1 MDEQNFERRTLS
13 ELILNEQRE
22 MKKDLNS
29 RMDRIENRMDRL
41 EHRMDRLEEKF
52 ENIRGDIKDIDKKFD
67 VKFESLR
74 SEMNDKFEL
83 LRQEIKEMNDNSK
96 KEISSATRHSQI
108 LTSSI
113 VAVVIAVI
121 YSVVK

>member
-1 MDEQNFERRTLS
+1 MDEQNFERRTLN
-13 ELILNEQRE
+13 ELILTEQRE

-41 EHRMDRLEEKF
+41 EHRMDKLEEKF
-52 ENIRGDIKDIDKKFD
+52 ENVRGDIKDIDKKFD
-67 VKFESLR
+67 S
-74 SEMNDKFEL
+74 KFEL

-108 LTSSI
+108 LTGTVLSI
-113 VAVVIAVI
+113 AVAVI
-121 YSVVK
+121 YSVLK